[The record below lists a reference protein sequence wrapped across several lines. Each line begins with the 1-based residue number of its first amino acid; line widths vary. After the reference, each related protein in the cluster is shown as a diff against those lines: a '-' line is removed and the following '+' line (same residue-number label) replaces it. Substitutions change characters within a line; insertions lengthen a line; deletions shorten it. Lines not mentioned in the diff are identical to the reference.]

1 MIHPGWPW
9 RHNAVSVLELADG
22 RPSMGFKAD
31 AQFCRYEACLGEEDE
46 LMYTELV
53 PLEQHRK
60 ELHRAVWEEGL
71 GFSNRGK

>member
-1 MIHPGWPW
+1 
-9 RHNAVSVLELADG
+9 
-22 RPSMGFKAD
+22 MGFKAD